1 MAATGEALTSSEY
14 IKHHL
19 TNLQVCAAENVDAA
33 GHCTGFWTFNVDS
46 LFWSAFLGALF
57 LFIFRSVAKK
67 ADTGVPGKLQCFVEM
82 IVEFVD
88 QSVRDTFHGRS
99 RLIAPLA
106 LTVFVWVFLMNLMDL
121 IPVDWIPSLA
131 TAAGIPYMK
140 VVPSTD
146 LNITFA
152 LSLSIFVLILFYTI
166 KVKGFMGLVKELT
179 MHPFN
184 SPNKFVQALFI
195 PVNLLLE
202 SVTLIAKP
210 VSLALRLFG
219 NMYAGELIFILIA
232 IMYSAGVLLGGLAG
246 VLQLGWAIFHILVIT
261 LQAFIFMMLTIVY
274 LSMASEDH

>member
-1 MAATGEALTSSEY
+1 MAATDEALTSAEY

-19 TNLQVCAAENVDAA
+19 TNLQVCSAEHMVD
-33 GHCTGFWTFNVDS
+33 GHCHGFWTFNVDS
-46 LFWSAFLGALF
+46 LFWSVLLGALF

-67 ADTGVPGKLQCFVEM
+67 AHTGVPGKLQCFVEM

-99 RLIAPLA
+99 KLIAPLA
-106 LTVFVWVFLMNLMDL
+106 LTIFVWVFLMNTMDL
-121 IPVDWIPSLA
+121 VPVDWLPTVSGAMGLSH
-131 TAAGIPYMK
+131 MK

-146 LNITFA
+146 LNITFSLA
-152 LSLSIFVLILFYTI
+152 LSVFALIIFYSI
-166 KVKGFMGLVKELT
+166 KVKGVSGFIKELT
-179 MHPFN
+179 LHPFS
-184 SPNKFVQALFI
+184 SPNKLVQVLFI

-232 IMYSAGVLLGGLAG
+232 IMYSAGIALGSLAG
-246 VLQLGWAIFHILVIT
+246 VLQLGWAIFHILVIV

>member
-1 MAATGEALTSSEY
+1 MAASGETLTSAGY

-19 TNLQVCAAENVDAA
+19 TNLQYCSAENMVD
-33 GHCTGFWTFNVDS
+33 GHCSGFWTFNVDS
-46 LFWSAFLGALF
+46 LFWSAFLGVLF
-57 LFIFRSVAKK
+57 LFLFRSVAKK
-67 ADTGVPGKLQCFVEM
+67 ANTGVPGKFQCFVEM

-88 QSVRDTFHGRS
+88 QSVKDTFHGRS

-106 LTVFVWVFLMNLMDL
+106 LTIFVWVFLMNLMDL
-121 IPVDWIPSLA
+121 IPVDWIPEVA
-131 TAAGIPYMK
+131 MAAGIPYMK

-152 LSLSIFVLILFYTI
+152 LGFSVFFLILFYTV
-166 KVKGFMGLVKELT
+166 KVKGVSGLVKELT
-179 MHPFN
+179 LHPFS

-232 IMYSAGVLLGGLAG
+232 IMYGAGILMGGLAG